1 MAAEAM
7 SLSPSI
13 WELLGEC
20 LLENGSTAKI
30 KGKFRSIEFQTP
42 MNHE

>member
-1 MAAEAM
+1 MAADAI

-13 WELLGEC
+13 WELLGEY

-30 KGKFRSIEFQTP
+30 KGQFRSNKFQ
-42 MNHE
+42 NQ